1 MVSGHNQRRKMRV
14 PRHDAIWTCQQA
26 SRRPAAGCPPQTA
39 MLHRSDAA
47 SKVWRASTLAWTT
60 PSPQYPA
67 LADARVTAGMAPPGC
82 RGPHDR
88 FHPPAAPRRVT
99 VWFAIAIAR
108 RLAEPAI
115 TFVANHSCDSGSRWR
130 LLPGAGRS
138 VGGRRRG
145 ASFGDLRARGGSG
158 STPAAAAR
166 CRRRSVQP
174 TECADRLLVRRSPSV
189 NGGLA
194 ASAVASVRSPPT
206 GRPRSCR

>member
-14 PRHDAIWTCQQA
+14 SRHDAIWTCQQA

-39 MLHRSDAA
+39 MLHRRHDAA
-47 SKVWRASTLAWTT
+47 SEVWRASTLAWTT

-67 LADARVTAGMAPPGC
+67 LTDARVTAGMAPPGC

-145 ASFGDLRARGGSG
+145 ASFGDFASARGIRVDPGG
-158 STPAAAAR
+158 R
-166 CRRRSVQP
+166 CPMPKEKCS
-174 TECADRLLVRRSPSV
+174 AD
-189 NGGLA
+189 
-194 ASAVASVRSPPT
+194 
-206 GRPRSCR
+206 